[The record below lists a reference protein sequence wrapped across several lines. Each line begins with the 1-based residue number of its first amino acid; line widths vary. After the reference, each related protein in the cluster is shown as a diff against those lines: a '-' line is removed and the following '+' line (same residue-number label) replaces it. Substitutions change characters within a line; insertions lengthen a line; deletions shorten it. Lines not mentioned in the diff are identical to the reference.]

1 MAAAAAHPTTQLA
14 FLLPSGWEM
23 VVVLIVG
30 IMLFGRRLPEVGR
43 TVGKAMVKMRQGF
56 NKLRSEID
64 LESDVR
70 ELKETLRDTRDGLTH
85 AVDAPRMLT
94 DPSGVFQDLTDEALS
109 SPGAPEQT
117 IDPVPESIFEQ
128 ELDKGNGNS
137 TQ

>member
-1 MAAAAAHPTTQLA
+1 MAAAAAHPATQLA
-14 FLLPSGWEM
+14 FLFPGSSEM
-23 VVVLIVG
+23 IVILIVG

-43 TVGKAMVKMRQGF
+43 TVGQAMVKMRQGL

-70 ELKETLRDTRDGLTH
+70 DLKDTLRDTRDGLTH

-109 SPGAPEQT
+109 SPGPPEQT
-117 IDPVPESIFEQ
+117 IDTVPESIFEQ
-128 ELDKGNGNS
+128 ELKKGGNS
-137 TQ
+137 KG